1 MKHFAKIALVA
12 VFSLLMA
19 CSDST
24 PLAAETKPAET
35 VKQETVEKPTE
46 EVKEVAAEA
55 EVAKAEAAV
64 EAPKEA
70 APAAPANVGPM
81 RFMPGVNYEELEP
94 QRTADVNRIE
104 VKEVFWYGCSH
115 CFSFE
120 PLIKSWKQQQPAD
133 VQFIGMPAMWNP
145 QMAVHAR
152 IYYTAQELSVLDAVH
167 DAVFKA
173 MNLNKKRMLDEKD
186 IVPVFEAAGIDKA
199 AFDKAWKSFTVSAN
213 VKRAQQLAPKYRI
226 QGTPEMVVNGKYRVS
241 AGMNGG
247 QKGMLQ
253 VVDFL
258 VAKER
263 AALPKK

>member
-1 MKHFAKIALVA
+1 MNHFVKVALVA

-19 CSDST
+19 CSDSPPT
-24 PLAAETKPAET
+24 ATESQPEAVKSEVVEETTDT
-35 VKQETVEKPTE
+35 VKQVESSAESAKP
-46 EVKEVAAEA
+46 AAEA
-55 EVAKAEAAV
+55 VPAESAQT
-64 EAPKEA
+64 
-70 APAAPANVGPM
+70 APASAGPM
-81 RFMPGVNYEELEP
+81 RYMPGVNYEEIEP
-94 QRTADVNRIE
+94 QRTADANRIE

-120 PLIKSWKQQQPAD
+120 PLINAWKKQQSAD

-152 IYYTAQELSVLDAVH
+152 IYYTAEELNVLDSVH

-186 IVPVFEAAGIDKA
+186 IVPVFEAAGIEKA

-226 QGTPEMVVNGKYRVS
+226 QGTPEIVVNGKYRVS

-258 VAKER
+258 VSKER
-263 AALPKK
+263 AALVKK